1 MKIFSILLLVSFSL
15 FAKNLNYIHD
25 FNSAISQAQIS
36 SKKVLMIYKSPTCG
50 ECSRM
55 ENVVFKD
62 KKLRDYLNK
71 KFVLLKLD
79 ITKDELPPGFTFI
92 GVPTYFVLEPTGVEV
107 AKLQG
112 SSPDAKIFLERFQNH
127 GL

>member
-1 MKIFSILLLVSFSL
+1 MKLLFSLLILSVSL

-25 FNSAISQAQIS
+25 FNDAISLAETT
-36 SKKVLMIYKSPTCG
+36 SKKVLMIYKSPSCG

-62 KKLRDYLNK
+62 KKLKDYLSKNY
-71 KFVLLKLD
+71 VLLELD
-79 ITKDELPPGFTFI
+79 ITKDDLPPGFTFI
-92 GVPTYFVLEPTGVEV
+92 GVPTYFVLDASGVEV

-112 SSPDAKIFLERFQNH
+112 SSPDAKIFLDRFQNH

>member
-1 MKIFSILLLVSFSL
+1 MKLIFLLSILSFSL

-25 FNSAISQAQIS
+25 FNKAISLAEAS

-62 KKLRDYLNK
+62 SKLKNYLSKN
-71 KFVLLKLD
+71 FVLLKLD

-92 GVPTYFVLEPTGVEV
+92 GVPTYFILDSRGVEV

-112 SSPDAKIFLERFQNH
+112 SSPDANTFLDRFKNH